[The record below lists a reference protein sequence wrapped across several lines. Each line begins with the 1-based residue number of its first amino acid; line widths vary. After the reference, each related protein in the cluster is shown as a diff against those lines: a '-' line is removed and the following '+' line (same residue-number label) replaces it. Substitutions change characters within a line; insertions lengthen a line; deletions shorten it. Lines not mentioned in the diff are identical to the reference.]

1 MATNFS
7 NRRVHDVPSWRQQ
20 DLHPD
25 PVSVQNDANKLSN
38 INEKRKHITYEKEY
52 FFQMLQNIENDSKT
66 IKSLIPNNSQNLGHG
81 CTKTLYKNTNERNHC
96 LDNKKVNNKEYRHS
110 VRQGLTTQTSEDMVG
125 VVDKIIEKTKD
136 IRATNP
142 SPISIATNNTN
153 DAGEMLNYLLNKTY
167 PNRFQGRGRQKSASP
182 TRRDAFSNGNK
193 QKELQNYRSA
203 WTNMK
208 NNSSKDKP
216 SK

>member
-1 MATNFS
+1 MFPEFLTN
-7 NRRVHDVPSWRQQ
+7 
-20 DLHPD
+20 
-25 PVSVQNDANKLSN
+25 
-38 INEKRKHITYEKEY
+38 IC
-52 FFQMLQNIENDSKT
+52 SKV
-66 IKSLIPNNSQNLGHG
+66 KWQ
-81 CTKTLYKNTNERNHC
+81 LYKP
-96 LDNKKVNNKEYRHS
+96 KA
-110 VRQGLTTQTSEDMVG
+110 G
-125 VVDKIIEKTKD
+125 VWA
-136 IRATNP
+136 ATAQP
-142 SPISIATNNTN
+142 S